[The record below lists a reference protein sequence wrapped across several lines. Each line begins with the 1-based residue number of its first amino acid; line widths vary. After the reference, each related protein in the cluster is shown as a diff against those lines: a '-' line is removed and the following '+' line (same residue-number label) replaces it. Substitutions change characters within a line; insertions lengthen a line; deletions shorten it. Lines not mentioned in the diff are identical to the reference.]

1 MPKRA
6 KMDLIRAE
14 VGSAREELLIR
25 DFHPERSVV
34 IEFQRQRVR
43 YTREKTPA
51 QIAAMADYQ
60 RARQAFAS
68 DQEMAE
74 LLNVHR
80 TRLAAWKQGLEVP
93 NPENAQLLSH
103 LAVVIS
109 TLVEFLDEDVT
120 GDWLLSPQLSLGGST
135 PLQALREG
143 HLADVLQA
151 ANATEHGAY
160 S

>member
-1 MPKRA
+1 MARRR

-14 VGSAREELLIR
+14 VGGAGEVLLIR
-25 DFHPERSVV
+25 DFQPERAVD
-34 IEFQRQRVR
+34 IEWQRQRVR

-51 QIAAMADYQ
+51 QLCAMADYL
-60 RARQAFAS
+60 RARQAFSS

-74 LLNVHR
+74 ALNVHR
-80 TRLAAWKQGLEVP
+80 TRLVAWKQGLEVP

-109 TLVEFLDEDVT
+109 ELSEFLDPDVA
-120 GDWLLSPQLSLGGST
+120 GDWLLSEQQALGGQT
-135 PLQALREG
+135 PLQALRAG
-143 HLADVLQA
+143 RLADVLQS